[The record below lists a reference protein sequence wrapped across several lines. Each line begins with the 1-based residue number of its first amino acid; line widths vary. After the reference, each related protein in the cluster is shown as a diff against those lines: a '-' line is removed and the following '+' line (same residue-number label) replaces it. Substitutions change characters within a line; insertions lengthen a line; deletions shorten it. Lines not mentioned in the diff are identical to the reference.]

1 MCVAS
6 TVGPLTAYRSRGL
19 YVVYPDAT
27 SRIRPITAAYRLYTF
42 IPMRVY
48 RGIRALPYVGHS
60 GRPGRTWY

>member
-27 SRIRPITAAYRLYTF
+27 SRIRPITAYRLHTF

-48 RGIRALPYVGHS
+48 TDTTVFCVNKGGCV
-60 GRPGRTWY
+60 